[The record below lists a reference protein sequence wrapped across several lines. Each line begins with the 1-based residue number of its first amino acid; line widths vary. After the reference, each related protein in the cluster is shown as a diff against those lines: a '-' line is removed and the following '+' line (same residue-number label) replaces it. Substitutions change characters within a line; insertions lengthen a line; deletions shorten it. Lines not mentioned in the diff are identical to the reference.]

1 MANRK
6 RANHRFRIAARY
18 LFVNIPPLMKIPKI
32 DTQHPG
38 PKNEIDQFQNGRLL
52 HRRQTTILY
61 TNRTY
66 PSEN

>member
-6 RANHRFRIAARY
+6 RAFPDCRKISVCEH
-18 LFVNIPPLMKIPKI
+18 LPLMKIPKI

-38 PKNEIDQFQNGRLL
+38 PKNEIYQFQNGRLL
-52 HRRQTTILY
+52 HRRKATILH
-61 TNRTY
+61 TNGTY